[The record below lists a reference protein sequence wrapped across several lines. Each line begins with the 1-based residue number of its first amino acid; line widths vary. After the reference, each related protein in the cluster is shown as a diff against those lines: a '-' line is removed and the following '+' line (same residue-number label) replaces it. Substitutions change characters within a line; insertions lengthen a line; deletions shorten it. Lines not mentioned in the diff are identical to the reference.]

1 MVIKSYVGNIPNT
14 HIRDFQRKKL
24 YQAEEDCLFW
34 NNLYILSTIEVTDLI
49 QDISKYFNIKT
60 PIIATTGHEL
70 VYATQD
76 LISIPYPTSKSLPYI
91 CHEMSH
97 VINYNDPDKADH
109 HGANFAKTYL
119 QVVKEFIGEED
130 YIELEQAF
138 DRRKVKYN
146 V

>member
-1 MVIKSYVGNIPNT
+1 MKNYIGDIPNT

-24 YQAEEDCLFW
+24 YQSEEDCSW
-34 NNLYILSTIEVTDLI
+34 WTQIYILPTNEVSVLI
-49 QDISKYFNIKT
+49 HDISKSFSIKT

-97 VINYNDPDKADH
+97 VINYNDLEKADH
-109 HGANFAKTYL
+109 HGPNFAGTYL
-119 QVVKEFIGEED
+119 QVVKEFIGYED
-130 YIELEQAF
+130 YQELLDAF
-138 DRRKVKYN
+138 NHRKVKYN